1 MSKKHKFDLSHI
13 VHDEL
18 LKEGDKLYFVSDP
31 KFFAVITKHPSGEYK
46 VKFNNEIV
54 TIHAV
59 AQKCLGQEPPD
70 HATKWFRAENGK
82 TLFEIWQLDNEMRD
96 AA

>member
-1 MSKKHKFDLSHI
+1 MSKKHKFDLTHI

-18 LKEGDKLYFVSDP
+18 LKEGDKLYFVTDP
-31 KFFAVITKHPSGEYK
+31 KFFAVIGKQPNGEYK
-46 VKFNNEIV
+46 VIV
-54 TIHAV
+54 DKEVMSVHAFSV
-59 AQKCLGQEPPD
+59 KCLGQEPPD

-82 TLFEIWQLDNEMRD
+82 TLYEIWQIDNEMRD